1 MNRRIG
7 CRFLCADMVE
17 ARWKDRAGRLR
28 RAMVNLEDISR
39 SGACLQLETP
49 LPNETPVVVCC
60 EGVDLRGTV
69 RYCVYRDSS
78 YFVGVEF
85 EEGTQWSSVHF
96 RPQHLLDPLQLVRR
110 ASRRSRT
117 SA

>member
-1 MNRRIG
+1 
-7 CRFLCADMVE
+7 VE

-60 EGVDLRGTV
+60 EGVDLR
-69 RYCVYRDSS
+69 
-78 YFVGVEF
+78 
-85 EEGTQWSSVHF
+85 
-96 RPQHLLDPLQLVRR
+96 
-110 ASRRSRT
+110 
-117 SA
+117 

>member
-1 MNRRIG
+1 
-7 CRFLCADMVE
+7 
-17 ARWKDRAGRLR
+17 
-28 RAMVNLEDISR
+28 MVNLEDISR